1 MKSISVSLAVTG
13 GAGVN
18 VIDVITVVT
27 PFTFDR
33 TPLATRSSD
42 YRGVSFSTFRE
53 AGKGQFYFMISAVDC
68 CWNTWGDEDGA
79 PN

>member
-42 YRGVSFSTFRE
+42 YRRVQGRVRVETLMCM
-53 AGKGQFYFMISAVDC
+53 Y
-68 CWNTWGDEDGA
+68 
-79 PN
+79 